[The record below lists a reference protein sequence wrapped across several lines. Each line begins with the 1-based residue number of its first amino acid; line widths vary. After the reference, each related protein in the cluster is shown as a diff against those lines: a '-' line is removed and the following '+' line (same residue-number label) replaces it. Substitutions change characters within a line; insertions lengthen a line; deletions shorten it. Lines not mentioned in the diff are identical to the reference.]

1 MNFRPD
7 IDPVEQTRDATS
19 SAPDKV
25 MAGDPAVSASG
36 VDWEP
41 TPSLLEGP
49 PTQAHQQAAIHG
61 NGSDLLSVS
70 LPD

>member
-41 TPSLLEGP
+41 TPSLLERP
-49 PTQAHQQAAIHG
+49 PAQAHLAATRG
-61 NGSDLLSVS
+61 NGSDLHSVS